1 VGSLAVTD
9 PARRHANH
17 RTSCRR
23 TILAVDIDRSKII
36 DILST
41 MLDTAPDTDRGA
53 QDFRALS
60 DPTRLRI
67 LDLLAEGERCVC
79 DVVAAMDVAQP
90 LLSHHL
96 KILRQ
101 AGFIHARKEGRWMYY
116 RLDPERLE
124 ACVCVLEGSLRKY
137 DAAAEQGKPGC
148 ACR

>member
-1 VGSLAVTD
+1 
-9 PARRHANH
+9 
-17 RTSCRR
+17 
-23 TILAVDIDRSKII
+23 
-36 DILST
+36 
-41 MLDTAPDTDRGA
+41 MLDTAPDTDRSA

-67 LDLLAEGERCVC
+67 LELLADGERCVC